1 MRKHGLSF
9 FFTKFR
15 IQNKLKNKEV
25 IVLRKQIK
33 QYLRKKVDKLLDTN
47 WNGSKEL
54 MDELPDDLKE
64 KIHQEIDKVF
74 EKNDNNIK
82 EKKNQ

>member
-1 MRKHGLSF
+1 MAFL

-33 QYLRKKVDKLLDTN
+33 QYFKRRIDEFLIN
-47 WNGSKEL
+47 ENGSKETIDKL
-54 MDELPDDLKE
+54 KDELIE
-64 KIHQEIDKVF
+64 MIHQEIDKVF
-74 EKNDNNIK
+74 KDENNIK
-82 EKKNQ
+82 EDLDNEQK